1 MIVTLTAHPALD
13 RSIALD
19 AALRPGDVQSGTPGR
34 EDAGGKGINVARA
47 IKAAGHEAL
56 AVLPLAS
63 EDPYAAILAATGT
76 CAYVVPIEGHAR
88 VNLTLTDPTGET
100 TKINL
105 PGAVLSPD
113 EAAQMIQTVAAAC
126 DGAEWL
132 VLAGSLP
139 PGVADDF
146 YVDVIDAVRERW
158 GAHSPRIA
166 VDTSGPALAAV
177 VERGRPDLIK
187 PNEDELAELAAVALE
202 TMGDA
207 SDLIHRVVELAR
219 SFVPERVGAAL
230 VTLGGDGAVLID
242 ADGAWAGTPPP
253 VTLVSTVGAGD
264 SSLAGFVLGDVDGLD
279 AAGRLRRAIQYG
291 AAAASLPGSQ
301 APTPADLPTGH
312 VDIARIN
319 VVAWCPEPPEQHSS
333 YYRP

>member
-13 RSIALD
+13 RSITLD

-47 IKAAGHEAL
+47 IAAAGHDAL
-56 AVLPLAS
+56 AVLPLAAD
-63 EDPYAAILAATGT
+63 DPYAAILAATGT
-76 CAYVVPIEGHAR
+76 CAYVVPVRGFAR
-88 VNLTLTDPTGET
+88 VNLTLSDPDGVT

-105 PGAVLSPD
+105 PGAVLTSD
-113 EAAQMIQTVAAAC
+113 EAEQMIQTVAGAC
-126 DGAEWL
+126 EGAEWL

-146 YVDVIDAVRERW
+146 YVDVITAVRERW
-158 GAHSPRIA
+158 GADAPRIA
-166 VDTSGPALAAV
+166 VDTSGAALAAV
-177 VERGRPDLIK
+177 VERGHPDLIK
-187 PNEDELAELAAVALE
+187 PNEQELAELAGVALE
-202 TMGDA
+202 AAGDA
-207 SDLIHRVVELAR
+207 SDLIDRVVDLAR

-242 ADGAWAGTPPP
+242 AEGAWVGTPPP
-253 VTLVSTVGAGD
+253 ITVVSTVGAGD
-264 SSLAGFVLGDVDGLD
+264 SSLAGFVLGDVAGAD

-301 APTPADLPTGH
+301 APAPGDLPAGA
-312 VDIARIN
+312 VDVRRYG
-319 VVAWCPEPPEQHSS
+319 S
-333 YYRP
+333 